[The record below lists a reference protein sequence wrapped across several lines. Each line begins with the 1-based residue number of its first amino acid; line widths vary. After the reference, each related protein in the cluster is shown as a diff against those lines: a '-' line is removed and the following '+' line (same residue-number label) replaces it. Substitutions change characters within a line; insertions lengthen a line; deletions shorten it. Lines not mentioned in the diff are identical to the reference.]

1 MTEAIHL
8 TVDLDSLERV
18 ESEEKMTSYEFTI
31 PFPPVTKKNSQ
42 RILRKKNGGAFIAP
56 SAKYKEY
63 EEKAVNY
70 LKYAHIIP
78 FSDYPVNVK
87 AVFYM
92 PTAGR
97 CDLVNLLEA
106 LDDVLV
112 KAGILPDDN
121 YKVIASHD
129 GSRVFVDR
137 EKPRTEVMI
146 TEMEEYESE
155 IND

>member
-1 MTEAIHL
+1 MICETYEC
-8 TVDLDSLERV
+8 
-18 ESEEKMTSYEFTI
+18 EFTI
-31 PFPPVTKKNSQ
+31 PLPPVTKKNSQ
-42 RILRKKNGGAFIAP
+42 RILRKENGGAFIAP
-56 SAKYKEY
+56 SEKYKEY
-63 EEKAVNY
+63 EKKAVNY

-78 FSDYPVNVK
+78 FSGYPANVK

-92 PTAGR
+92 PTARR

-137 EKPRTEVMI
+137 EKPRTEVII
-146 TEMEEYESE
+146 TSWDTEVTENERAT
-155 IND
+155 

>member
-1 MTEAIHL
+1 MICETHEC
-8 TVDLDSLERV
+8 
-18 ESEEKMTSYEFTI
+18 EFTI
-31 PFPPVTKKNSQ
+31 PFAPVTKKNSQ

-63 EEKAVNY
+63 EKKAVNY
-70 LKYAHIIP
+70 LAYGHVP
-78 FSDYPVNVK
+78 VCDYPVNVK

-92 PTAGR
+92 PTARR

>member
-1 MTEAIHL
+1 MTDEL
-8 TVDLDSLERV
+8 
-18 ESEEKMTSYEFTI
+18 YEMFFTI
-31 PFPPVTKKNSQ
+31 PLAPVTKKNSQ

-56 SAKYKEY
+56 SEKYKEY

-70 LKYAHIIP
+70 LAYYAHVP
-78 FSDYPVNVK
+78 FCDYPVNVK

-92 PTAGR
+92 PTARR

-121 YKVIASHD
+121 YKVIAGHD
-129 GSRVFVDR
+129 GSRVEVDR
-137 EKPRTEVMI
+137 ENPRTEVTI
-146 TEMEEYESE
+146 TCEEHGVEYEE
-155 IND
+155 DDDGA